1 MKEFYQQMKE
11 EFLRSDTEYC
21 YYCLEPKGDKWS
33 CCQEN
38 HFGCFK
44 DLYEE
49 DQHYIIT
56 SEYELAFGEK
66 K

>member
-21 YYCLEPKGDKWS
+21 YYCLEPKDDKRS
-33 CCQEN
+33 CCHEN

-44 DLYEE
+44 DLHEE

-56 SEYELAFGEK
+56 AEYELAFGEK

>member
-21 YYCLEPKGDKWS
+21 YYCLEPKGDKRS

-38 HFGCFK
+38 HFGRFG
-44 DLYEE
+44 DLDGV
-49 DQHYIIT
+49 DQHEIIIQ
-56 SEYELAFGEK
+56 EYELAFGEK

>member
-21 YYCLEPKGDKWS
+21 YYCLEPKGDKFS

-38 HFGCFK
+38 HFGRFS
-44 DLYEE
+44 DLYED
-49 DQHYIIT
+49 DQHHIIT

>member
-21 YYCLEPKGDKWS
+21 YYCLEPKYDKWS

-49 DQHYIIT
+49 DQHHIIT
-56 SEYELAFGEK
+56 AEYELAFGEK

>member
-21 YYCLEPKGDKWS
+21 YYCLEPKDDKRS

-56 SEYELAFGEK
+56 AEYELAFGEK